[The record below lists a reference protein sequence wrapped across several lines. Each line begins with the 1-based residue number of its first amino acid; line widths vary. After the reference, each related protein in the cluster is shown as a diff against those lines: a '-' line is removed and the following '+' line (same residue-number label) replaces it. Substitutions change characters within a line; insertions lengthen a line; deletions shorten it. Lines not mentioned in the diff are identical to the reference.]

1 MSTVLQL
8 VSTCLYV
15 LVAIVSLV
23 MAEKSLRASAF
34 LSFQEAAAGQSWD
47 TVGTGLQAVII
58 TLLRLS
64 GLGFLIVGL
73 GLLIAAVANNV
84 HGGLGVTLALASLS
98 LLFCL
103 GLAVF
108 NRRLQAQ
115 TGGPTPWRGS
125 LYAAIAVAIALVLS
139 IAR

>member
-8 VSTCLYV
+8 VPTCLYT
-15 LVAIVSLV
+15 LVGILSLV
-23 MAEKSLRASAF
+23 MATETLRAGKF
-34 LSFQEAAAGQSWD
+34 LSFHEAAAGQPWD
-47 TVGTGLQAVII
+47 TVGTRLQAVII

-73 GLLIAAVANNV
+73 GLLLAAVANNV
-84 HGGLGVTLALASLS
+84 RGGLGVTLALASLS
-98 LLFCL
+98 LVFCL

-108 NRRLQAQ
+108 NRRLQTQ
-115 TGGPTPWRGS
+115 TSAPTPWRGS
-125 LYAAIAVAIALVLS
+125 LFAAIAVAVALVLS